1 MAGEKRFIFDIL
13 FSCVVGTGGNMR
25 QLEELNL
32 VDDFLANSLTSHKLY
47 GESAARCILECILGR
62 KIGKLKVVP
71 QHFIQGENTDRHG
84 VRLDVYLDEND
95 GSGELFDLEPDNN
108 DGKADIAALPKRAR
122 FYHAKLDAEN
132 FKIGEKYE
140 KLRNVYVIFIM
151 TYDPFYAGRMVY
163 TVKNGC
169 VEMPD
174 LPYEDGART
183 IFLYTGGKGGNP
195 PESLRQLLQ
204 YMEHTTKEN
213 AKTEELRELH
223 KMVTAVKADGEVG
236 LAYMKFFEL
245 EERTLQKGIRQG
257 RAEGKAEAV
266 LDVLCDLGE
275 ISPALREHIY
285 SQKEDA
291 ILRTWLKIAVK
302 AESIQ
307 DFEQKAF
314 TDRKKA

>member
-1 MAGEKRFIFDIL
+1 
-13 FSCVVGTGGNMR
+13 MR

-32 VDDFLANSLTSHKLY
+32 VDNFLVNSLTSHKLY
-47 GESAARCILECILGR
+47 GEPAARSILECILGR
-62 KIGKLKVVP
+62 KLGKLKVMP
-71 QHFIQGENTDRHG
+71 QHFIQGGNTDRHG

-95 GSGELFDLEPDNN
+95 GTGELFDLEPDNN
-108 DGKADIAALPKRAR
+108 DGKEETAALPKRAR

-132 FKIGEKYE
+132 FKTGEKYE

-151 TYDPFYAGRMVY
+151 TYDPFRAGRMVY

-183 IFLYTGGKGGNP
+183 IFLYTRGKGGNP

-213 AKTEELRELH
+213 ARTEELRKLH
-223 KMVTAVKADGEVG
+223 EMVMAIKTDGEVG

-257 RAEGKAEAV
+257 KVEGRAEGKAEGKAEDI
-266 LDVLCDLGE
+266 LDILCELGKVSPDLRKQ
-275 ISPALREHIY
+275 IC
-285 SQKEDA
+285 SQKDDS
-291 ILRTWLKIAVK
+291 ILRTWLKLAVK

-314 TDRKKA
+314 ADSGKS